1 MDEPNGRATEKGG
14 RAKRQLWRHIVG
26 WPLLL
31 LGIAGLALPFL
42 QGILF
47 ILAAFIILTPEV
59 PLIRRLLQ
67 ALRRRYPAV
76 FEKASG
82 WVSALR
88 KRFGQP

>member
-1 MDEPNGRATEKGG
+1 MNEPIGPAPEQGG
-14 RAKRQLWRHIVG
+14 RVKRQYWRHIIG

-47 ILAAFIILTPEV
+47 ILAALLILAPEV
-59 PLIRRLLQ
+59 TLIRRLLHR
-67 ALRRRYPAV
+67 LKLRYPRV

-82 WVSALR
+82 WVESLR